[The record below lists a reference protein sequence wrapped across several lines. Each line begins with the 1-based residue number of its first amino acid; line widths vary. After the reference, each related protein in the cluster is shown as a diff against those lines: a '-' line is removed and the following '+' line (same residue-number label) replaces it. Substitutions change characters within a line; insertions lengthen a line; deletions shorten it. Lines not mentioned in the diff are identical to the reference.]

1 MVQMN
6 PFPRTNKLEDVEN
19 RCVDT
24 KGGVNWEIG
33 TDVYTLLCV
42 E

>member
-6 PFPRTNKLEDVEN
+6 PFPRKNRVEDVEN
-19 RCVDT
+19 RHVDR

-33 TDVYTLLCV
+33 TDIYTLSCI